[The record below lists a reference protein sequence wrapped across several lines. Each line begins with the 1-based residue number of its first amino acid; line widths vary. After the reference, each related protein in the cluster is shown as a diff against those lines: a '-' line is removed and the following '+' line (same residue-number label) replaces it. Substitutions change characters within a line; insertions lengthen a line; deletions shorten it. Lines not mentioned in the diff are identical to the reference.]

1 MLLVNWALFHMSH
14 CNCPIV
20 FCFYRAYLDVKELKE
35 TLRLD
40 GSTHLNIFFANAT
53 DEDLAGEATW
63 PWDKDALTHL
73 GKQ

>member
-1 MLLVNWALFHMSH
+1 MFH
-14 CNCPIV
+14 CNCSIM
-20 FCFYRAYLDVKELKE
+20 FCLYFRAYLDVKELKE
-35 TLRLD
+35 ILHLD

>member
-1 MLLVNWALFHMSH
+1 M
-14 CNCPIV
+14 
-20 FCFYRAYLDVKELKE
+20 KELKE
-35 TLRLD
+35 ILHLD
-40 GSTHLNIFFANAT
+40 GSTHLNIFFAIAT